1 MVFSITEANN
11 RIKSCQLETINEG
24 RNNIWPLIGA
34 IIIYLIIALVFYG
47 GRRTIRKLR
56 EKREIN
62 ISDPITVNKNEN
74 SKKRLK
80 SLDCFRGITI
90 LMMIFAHYGFGGY
103 EVLKHVPWN
112 GIHIAD
118 FIFPWFIFIMGTT
131 MAIRFFDH
139 FYEKIIYNS
148 YFLVVK
154 VL

>member
-1 MVFSITEANN
+1 MVFSITEGNSTTKN
-11 RIKSCQLETINEG
+11 CQLQTINEG
-24 RNNIWPLIGA
+24 RNNIWPLIVA

-56 EKREIN
+56 EKRELN
-62 ISDPITVNKNEN
+62 ISDPITVNINEN

-90 LMMIFAHYGFGGY
+90 LMMIFAHYGCGGY
-103 EVLKHVPWN
+103 EVLEHVPWD
-112 GIHIAD
+112 GIHFAD

-139 FYEKIIYNS
+139 FYEKIIYN
-148 YFLVVK
+148 
-154 VL
+154 

>member
-1 MVFSITEANN
+1 MVFSITETNN
-11 RIKSCQLETINEG
+11 TTKYCELQTINEG

-56 EKREIN
+56 EKRELN
-62 ISDPITVNKNEN
+62 ISDPSDPSDPTTVNKIEN

-90 LMMIFAHYGFGGY
+90 LMMIFANYGCGGY
-103 EVLKHVPWN
+103 EVLEHVPWD
-112 GIHIAD
+112 GIHFAD

-139 FYEKIIYNS
+139 FYKKIIYN
-148 YFLVVK
+148 
-154 VL
+154 